1 MTVDKDTFYAITSAL
16 INGIGYARDCL
27 CAHDLSLGRTTHKN
41 KTYAELMEADIRHME
56 ATLTTLKET
65 NP

>member
-16 INGIGYARDCL
+16 FSGIGYARDCL
-27 CAHDLSLGRTTHKN
+27 LAHDLALGRTTHKN
-41 KTYAELMEADIRHME
+41 KTYAELMEADIKHLE
-56 ATLTTLKET
+56 ATLATLKET